1 MNFVKDDF
9 VWIKVHVPTSGDLH
23 SCILIKSVMV
33 FFLIVFVLF
42 FFLNQSLKVML
53 AGRESRGS
61 SSVLSSIAFLL

>member
-33 FFLIVFVLF
+33 FFLNCFCFVF
-42 FFLNQSLKVML
+42 FFKSKP
-53 AGRESRGS
+53 
-61 SSVLSSIAFLL
+61 